1 MAGLKKPF
9 VIPSLNSGGLMTNY
23 YCTSRCRH
31 CLYACSP
38 SWEKQY
44 IDAETTE
51 KTLSRI
57 KALGCHAIH
66 IGGGEPF
73 LNVKGL
79 QMVAETATSLG
90 VAIEYVETNSSWYR
104 GKDAAC
110 LVLSS
115 LKAKGVPM
123 VLVSISPFHNEH
135 IPFYKVKGVI
145 EACKAVKMKV
155 FPWISDFYSEI
166 DAFDDR
172 SRHALEEYEN
182 RYGANYLKNLPARYW
197 IHFGGRAL
205 KTFAPVLGT
214 RPYEEILSSNQGGCF
229 ELLNVNHFHVDLFE
243 NYIPGLCSGLAIHGD
258 DVGEEITEERYPLL
272 YTLFYKGINGLFD
285 LGRRRHGFEPAE
297 TYLSKCDLCL
307 DVRRHLVLNEET
319 TYRELAP
326 RAFYDHV

>member
-1 MAGLKKPF
+1 MAGSRKPF
-9 VIPSLNSGGLMTNY
+9 VIPPLNSGGLITNY

-44 IDAETTE
+44 IDPETAE
-51 KTLSRI
+51 KTLARI
-57 KALGCHAIH
+57 KALGCRSVH

-79 QMVAETATSLG
+79 EMVAETAASLG

-104 GKDAAC
+104 GKDATC
-110 LVLSS
+110 LVLAS
-115 LKAKGVPM
+115 LKAKRVPM

-155 FPWISDFYSEI
+155 FPWISDFYGEI

-172 SRHALEEYEN
+172 SPHALEEYES
-182 RYGANYLKNLPARYW
+182 RYGRTYLKNLPSRYW

-205 KTFAPVLGT
+205 KTFAPVLET
-214 RPYEEILSSNQGGCF
+214 RSYEQILFSNQGGCF
-229 ELLNVNHFHVDLFE
+229 ELLNVNHFHFDLFE
-243 NYIPGLCSGLAIHGD
+243 NYIPGLCSGLAIHCD
-258 DVGEEITEERYPLL
+258 DVGEEITEARYPLL
-272 YTLFYKGINGLFD
+272 SALFYKGINGLFE
-285 LGRRRHGFEPAE
+285 LGCREYGFEPAA
-297 TYLSKCDLCL
+297 TYLSKCHLCL
-307 DVRRHLVLNEET
+307 DIRRHLVLQE
-319 TYRELAP
+319 
-326 RAFYDHV
+326 